1 MFYEIDT
8 FVPNFPQQ
16 RLNSFVPIICQFIIL
31 KIQDIWI
38 KSHISVSHFFIYRFM
53 LYYTWCP
60 GTGPLILVKLIH
72 SSSLHSISFSLWKHG
87 AGFLCFY
94 LWQWSVNTKNYWL
107 FSFLYTMQLYSN
119 LVMPNNKIFII
130 ISHTCI
136 LRNNSRRN
144 KMTFLWCWRI
154 TLPHHSDLIRLF
166 T

>member
-1 MFYEIDT
+1 MDQVSYFSFALFYLP
-8 FVPNFPQQ
+8 VH
-16 RLNSFVPIICQFIIL
+16 VIL
-31 KIQDIWI
+31 YLMPRYRT
-38 KSHISVSHFFIYRFM
+38 SHTSKM
-53 LYYTWCP
+53 
-60 GTGPLILVKLIH
+60 IH

-136 LRNNSRRN
+136 LRNNSHRN

-154 TLPHHSDLIRLF
+154 TLPPSLRLHKTVHIADLFIMSSSLQAPF
-166 T
+166 VQLVFSLWPFNKTTLNY